1 MSGPQGGGEPPFEVL
16 DFALAA
22 VSGVAV
28 RGEVEL
34 ATAPQ
39 LTAALDER
47 IRGTSGPFVI
57 DLSTVD
63 FLDSCGIHCL
73 VRARALLGR
82 DDRPI
87 ALVCPPGNVRRVLEL
102 AALDELF
109 PLYGSREELTAA
121 LRRARSASRPGRSPF
136 APSPRTGRG

>member
-1 MSGPQGGGEPPFEVL
+1 MSDPHGGSEPPFEVL
-16 DFALAA
+16 DFALAE

-34 ATAPQ
+34 ATAPR

-47 IRGTSGPFVI
+47 IRRTSGPFVI

-109 PLYGSREELTAA
+109 PLYRSRAELSAA
-121 LRRARSASRPGRSPF
+121 LRRARSASRQARSPF
-136 APSPRTGRG
+136 APSPRTGPG